1 MSKNNLK
8 INNALKVNKIND
20 RQCTVEFGTEQLEVN
35 VNVIAPNPFKD
46 GSVID
51 TPTST
56 QLDTEVQLDY
66 VSKIIVSA
74 FESDISTEFKDVLLD
89 WQFALIE
96 KRRTF
101 K

>member
-20 RQCTVEFGTEQLEVN
+20 RQCVIEFGTEQLVIN
-35 VNVIAPNPFKD
+35 VVAPNPFKD

-66 VSKIIVSA
+66 VSKIIVAA

-101 K
+101 N